1 MQGDDLISCVLVQ
14 TTRAIRIQA
23 LAGAIWPWLVQMGQG
38 RGGFY
43 SYDWLEN
50 LFGMDIH
57 NSNQLLPKYQ
67 HLVVGDLIPFWKNA
81 GVRVMK
87 IESEHFMI
95 LAGSLAPDSEAIGGT
110 WTFLLEEAGEGNTQL
125 IVRARVAAFP
135 PYWLSR
141 LFSLLLLEPVHF
153 IMERKMLLGIKS
165 RAEGK
170 W

>member
-1 MQGDDLISCVLVQ
+1 MPLSSLSPYRQLRWGLSKEEASRSMPGDDLISRVLVQ

-23 LAGAIWPWLVQMGQG
+23 LAEAIWPWLVQMGQG

-67 HLVVGDLIPFWKNA
+67 HLKVGDLIPFWKNA

-95 LAGSLAPDSEAIGGT
+95 LAGSLGPIPRRLGEHGHFYWKRPGKGT
-110 WTFLLEEAGEGNTQL
+110 HN
-125 IVRARVAAFP
+125 
-135 PYWLSR
+135 
-141 LFSLLLLEPVHF
+141 
-153 IMERKMLLGIKS
+153 
-165 RAEGK
+165 
-170 W
+170 